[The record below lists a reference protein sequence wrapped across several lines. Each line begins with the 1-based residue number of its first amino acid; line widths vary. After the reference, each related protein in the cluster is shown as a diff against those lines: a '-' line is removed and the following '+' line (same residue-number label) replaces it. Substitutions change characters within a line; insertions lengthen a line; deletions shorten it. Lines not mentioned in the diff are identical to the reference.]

1 MEIVLR
7 NRRDDMSKAT
17 HDSPELEKNKQLVR
31 DFIEDTLNRHNIAA
45 ADKYLAR
52 ENPIRH
58 NQQIMGTEG
67 FKERRRIFFEQ
78 FPDSHT
84 TIDHIVAE
92 GDKVF
97 VMLTTTGTNKQTDKR
112 ITIKSADLY
121 RIENDTIAEHWDV
134 VDRSEME

>member
-1 MEIVLR
+1 
-7 NRRDDMSKAT
+7 MSNAGRE
-17 HDSPELEKNKQLVR
+17 SPELEKNKQLVHN
-31 DFIEDTLNRHNIAA
+31 FIEDTLNRHDIAA
-45 ADKYLAR
+45 ADKYLASQ
-52 ENPIRH
+52 NPIRH
-58 NQQIMGTEG
+58 NQQVMGTEG
-67 FKERRRIFFEQ
+67 FKEHRRTFFEQ

-97 VMLTTTGTNKQTDKR
+97 VMLTTTGTNKQTGKR

-134 VDRSEME
+134 VDRSGMEK

>member
-1 MEIVLR
+1 
-7 NRRDDMSKAT
+7 MSNAGRG
-17 HDSPELEKNKQLVR
+17 SPELEKNKQLVHN
-31 DFIEDTLNRHNIAA
+31 FIEDTLNRHDIAA
-45 ADKYLAR
+45 ADKYLASQ
-52 ENPIRH
+52 NPIRH
-58 NQQIMGTEG
+58 NQQVMGTEG
-67 FKERRRIFFEQ
+67 FKEHRRTFFEQ

-84 TIDHIVAE
+84 TVDHIVTE

-134 VDRSEME
+134 VDRSGME

>member
-1 MEIVLR
+1 
-7 NRRDDMSKAT
+7 MSNT
-17 HDSPELEKNKQLVR
+17 GRESPELEKNKQLVHN
-31 DFIEDTLNRHNIAA
+31 FIEDTLNRHDIAA
-45 ADKYLAR
+45 ADNYLASQ
-52 ENPIRH
+52 NPIRH
-58 NQQIMGTEG
+58 NQQVMGTEG
-67 FKERRRIFFEQ
+67 FKEHRRTFFEQ

-97 VMLTTTGTNKQTDKR
+97 VMLTTAGTNKQTGKR

-134 VDRSEME
+134 VDRSGRE

>member
-1 MEIVLR
+1 
-7 NRRDDMSKAT
+7 MSNAGRE
-17 HDSPELEKNKQLVR
+17 SPELEKNKQLVHN
-31 DFIEDTLNRHNIAA
+31 FIEDTLNRHDIAA
-45 ADKYLAR
+45 ADKYLASQ
-52 ENPIRH
+52 NPIRH
-58 NQQIMGTEG
+58 NQQVMGTEG
-67 FKERRRIFFEQ
+67 FKEHRRTFFEQ

-97 VMLTTTGTNKQTDKR
+97 VMLTTTGTNKQTGKR

-134 VDRSEME
+134 LDRSGME